1 MNYQQALKKS
11 RLKRIIGF
19 VIFLIG
25 IVSSIISILKMLYF
39 NFDDGTII
47 GGALSKIFKNLISLI
62 YQNTQFLNIFWQN
75 CPSPNLNQ
83 LNTQDNIYFL
93 LLYGLIFIGLALY
106 SSGKKLAIR
115 LNDINIIIEN
125 QLIKESIMNNQ
136 AVKRRDEIQ
145 NEISIKDSSIFSQL
159 NQLYLA
165 PLITSIVGGILLK
178 LLGF

>member
-39 NFDDGTII
+39 NFDDGTVI

-62 YQNTQFLNIFWQN
+62 YENTQFLNIFWQN

-125 QLIKESIMNNQ
+125 QLIQESIRNGVVRTRQELENNTN
-136 AVKRRDEIQ
+136 I
-145 NEISIKDSSIFSQL
+145 NDSSVFSQVH
-159 NQLYLA
+159 QLYIA
-165 PLITSIVGGILLK
+165 PLAITVLGGIILK

>member
-11 RLKRIIGF
+11 RLKRIFGF
-19 VIFLIG
+19 IIFLIG

-39 NFDDGTII
+39 NSDDGTVI

-62 YQNTQFLNIFWQN
+62 YENTQFLNIFWQN

-93 LLYGLIFIGLALY
+93 LLYVLIFIGLALY

-115 LNDINIIIEN
+115 INDINIIIEN
-125 QLIKESIMNNQ
+125 QLIQESIRNGVVRTRQELENNTN
-136 AVKRRDEIQ
+136 I
-145 NEISIKDSSIFSQL
+145 NDSSAFSQVH
-159 NQLYLA
+159 QLYIA
-165 PLITSIVGGILLK
+165 PLAIAVLSGIILK

>member
-1 MNYQQALKKS
+1 MNYQQALKES
-11 RLKRIIGF
+11 RLKRIIGS
-19 VIFLIG
+19 IISLIG
-25 IVSSIISILKMLYF
+25 IVSSIISMLKMLYF
-39 NFDDGTII
+39 NFDDGTVI
-47 GGALSKIFKNLISLI
+47 GGVLSKIFKNLISLI

-125 QLIKESIMNNQ
+125 QLIQESIRNGVVRTRQELENNTNI
-136 AVKRRDEIQ
+136 E
-145 NEISIKDSSIFSQL
+145 DSSIFSQVHE
-159 NQLYLA
+159 LYIA
-165 PLITSIVGGILLK
+165 PLAISVLGGIILK